1 MRKRDGL
8 LLAPIVLVGATM
20 ASFAV
25 SPKPL
30 AEPLLWTITSLSALA
45 IGAYVLIARRE
56 SDPRDNKGRAC
67 RPETAS
73 DEDERRRK
81 DGRDVT

>member
-8 LLAPIVLVGATM
+8 LLAPIVLVGAMM

-25 SPKPL
+25 SSRPL
-30 AEPLLWTITSLSALA
+30 AEPLDRK
-45 IGAYVLIARRE
+45 ARA
-56 SDPRDNKGRAC
+56 SG
-67 RPETAS
+67 PETAT
-73 DEDERRRK
+73 DEDERRPK

>member
-8 LLAPIVLVGATM
+8 LLAPIVLVGAMM

-25 SPKPL
+25 SSRPL
-30 AEPLLWTITSLSALA
+30 AEPLLWTITGLSALA
-45 IGAYVLIARRE
+45 IGAYLLIARRE
-56 SDPRDNKGRAC
+56 AEPLNRKAC
-67 RPETAS
+67 ASRPETAT
-73 DEDERRRK
+73 DEDERRPK